1 MDLGSVVEL
10 STDHLF
16 ISSGQLK
23 YRWTRIIKEQQE
35 KLEDEEC
42 FKNIDSNIL
51 VINDFESR
59 YAGTYRCVISSS
71 NKPTVSMSAEVELD
85 LPGKLIARFNGI
97 PAFYV
102 YYTEPPE
109 EFSTKMSDGLFMLY
123 LNANGIHYDVCKK
136 LKSKLEII

>member
-1 MDLGSVVEL
+1 MDLGSVVKL

-16 ISSGQLK
+16 TSSGQLK

-51 VINDFESR
+51 VIDDFESR
-59 YAGTYRCVISSS
+59 YAGTYRCVISTS
-71 NKPTVSMSAEVELD
+71 NKPIVSMSAEVELD

-97 PAFYV
+97 SALRAF
-102 YYTEPPE
+102 
-109 EFSTKMSDGLFMLY
+109 FIFIIQNL
-123 LNANGIHYDVCKK
+123 
-136 LKSKLEII
+136 LKNLVLK